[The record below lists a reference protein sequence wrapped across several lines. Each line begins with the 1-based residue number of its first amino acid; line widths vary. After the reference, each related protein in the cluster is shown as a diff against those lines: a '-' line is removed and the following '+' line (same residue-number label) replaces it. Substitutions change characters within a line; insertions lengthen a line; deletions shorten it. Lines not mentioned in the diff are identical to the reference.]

1 MLAISDI
8 NKACNTKLSAFNDFF
23 FFLLMLMTYSDVI
36 VLHFIE
42 YFIHELNSAILKS
55 VEYIFKLSINQFFIF
70 HK

>member
-8 NKACNTKLSAFNDFF
+8 NKACNTKLSAFND

-42 YFIHELNSAILKS
+42 YFIHELNSAVLKS
-55 VEYIFKLSINQFFIF
+55 VEYIFKLSINQLFIF